1 LQPSTLAKRGSILL
15 FVAFILFYFYG
26 LGHLPFIGPD
36 EPRYAEVAREMFLR
50 RDWIT
55 PTLGG
60 YLWFEK
66 PALLYW
72 MATVSF
78 KLFGVSEWSARAT
91 GANSFARLGW
101 LKTGRVTANRCNC
114 KQRTRG
120 HRGGN
125 AIVSRITEGF
135 LRRSLL
141 PDDRNPRLVHL

>member
-15 FVAFILFYFYG
+15 FIAFILFYFYG

-66 PALLYW
+66 PALL
-72 MATVSF
+72 
-78 KLFGVSEWSARAT
+78 
-91 GANSFARLGW
+91 
-101 LKTGRVTANRCNC
+101 
-114 KQRTRG
+114 
-120 HRGGN
+120 
-125 AIVSRITEGF
+125 
-135 LRRSLL
+135 
-141 PDDRNPRLVHL
+141 

>member
-1 LQPSTLAKRGSILL
+1 LQPSILAKRGSILL

-36 EPRYAEVAREMFLR
+36 EPRYAQVAQEMFLR

-72 MATVSF
+72 MVMAGF
-78 KLFGVSEWSARAT
+78 KLFGTSEWAARSASAVSGLLTIAAVFWVGKRTERSAVI
-91 GANSFARLGW
+91 SD
-101 LKTGRVTANRCNC
+101 LKT
-114 KQRTRG
+114 K
-120 HRGGN
+120 
-125 AIVSRITEGF
+125 RI
-135 LRRSLL
+135 
-141 PDDRNPRLVHL
+141 